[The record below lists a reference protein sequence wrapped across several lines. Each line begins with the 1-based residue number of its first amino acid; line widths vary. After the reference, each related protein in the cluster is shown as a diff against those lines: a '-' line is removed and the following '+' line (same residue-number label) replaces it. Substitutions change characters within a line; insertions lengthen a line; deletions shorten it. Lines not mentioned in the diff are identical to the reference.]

1 MTREA
6 ILSEIR
12 RTAQENGGVALGKKR
27 FLDAT
32 GIAESDW
39 SGRYWTRWS
48 DAVAEAGFVVQ
59 SMNPRLPMSTSL
71 RQQQQSYGRSV
82 IFQQRPKSAWL
93 RHRILICRATTR
105 FGGSG
110 DSAAFGKL
118 LFALPR
124 DVPTTNSYRTLESR
138 RPLNHK
144 VARPKER
151 PLNL

>member
-1 MTREA
+1 MNQNRMTREA

-12 RTAQENGGVALGKKR
+12 RTALENGDVALGKKR

-48 DAVAEAGFVVQ
+48 DAVAEAGFVAQ
-59 SMNPRLPMSTSL
+59 SMNPRLPDVDVIEAAASIVRSL
-71 RQQQQSYGRSV
+71 GHFPTAAEIRLAAY
-82 IFQQRPKSAWL
+82 
-93 RHRILICRATTR
+93 RILICRAITR

-124 DVPTTNSYRTLESR
+124 NVPTTNSYQNLE
-138 RPLNHK
+138 RPCQLNH
-144 VARPKER
+144 
-151 PLNL
+151 